1 MGTFL
6 LILFILIVIWI
17 ASPIIRVWRKVR
29 QFQNEYTRT
38 MNQTQQQNPNQSQEG
53 KDETMA
59 EKYRKYSDS
68 TAENVD
74 FEELDG
80 PMEDTPDTNPGNE
93 HSTRYQ
99 EEAISDAEYEE
110 IP

>member
-1 MGTFL
+1 
-6 LILFILIVIWI
+6 
-17 ASPIIRVWRKVR
+17 
-29 QFQNEYTRT
+29 

-59 EKYRKYSDS
+59 EKYRKYS
-68 TAENVD
+68 ENVD

-80 PMEDTPDTNPGNE
+80 PMEDTPDTNPGTE
-93 HSTRYQ
+93 QSTRYQ
-99 EEAISDAEYEE
+99 EEAISDAEFEE